1 MLKAKAK
8 STAKVEA
15 VAHGGTSPE
24 KKEHKKEHQSTL
36 AEHI

>member
-15 VAHGGTSPE
+15 VAHGGDIPGE
-24 KKEHKKEHQSTL
+24 EGRSTNQ
-36 AEHI
+36 H

>member
-24 KKEHKKEHQSTL
+24 KKEHQSTL